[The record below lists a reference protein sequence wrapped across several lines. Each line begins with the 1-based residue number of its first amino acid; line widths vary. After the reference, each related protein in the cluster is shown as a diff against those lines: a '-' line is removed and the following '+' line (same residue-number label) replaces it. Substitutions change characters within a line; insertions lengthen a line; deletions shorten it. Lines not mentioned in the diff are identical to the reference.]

1 MSIAAMNWAL
11 SQRLETHQQQ
21 ILLYVIADSADP
33 SGITRHCD
41 PDYMVD
47 RTRLS
52 RATMFRRLAE
62 LEEIGALS
70 RRKYYTESGT
80 PRYEI
85 RLNLEVRI
93 DVPIRTRKSGD
104 DEASADGEDD
114 AANRP
119 ESQAE
124 TLVGPE
130 SHSETLVADTK
141 VSPVRLPQS
150 HSCDYI
156 SPPMSERLPPNPPPG
171 GVRSKK
177 EAKQSEKR
185 ERLWALLRGG
195 YLGISSMDQQA
206 ARAELDAL
214 SIDDAEWAVGA
225 CPAYAAE
232 CGRLRKPPKNAHI
245 WLRKGMFRNFPKV
258 EIRRPEPEGV
268 WIAEGSDEDRALRFI
283 RRLVRLPS
291 RFIGTHD
298 GVPGY
303 RHKFRIGPDLIAM
316 LTFADDV
323 PLRWPKVERGTAH
336 YAAWQR
342 RFEEWIG
349 QPAPLEPGA
358 TALHVPT
365 PWPPKK
371 DGTIYA
377 DNGYPDNDLDQ
388 EGSAA

>member
-33 SGITRHCD
+33 SGVTRHCD

-70 RRKYYTESGT
+70 RRKYYTESGM

-104 DEASADGEDD
+104 DEASPDGEEE
-114 AANRP
+114 AAIRP
-119 ESQAE
+119 ESQPE

-156 SPPMSERLPPNPPPG
+156 SPPMSEGLPPNPPPG

-177 EAKQSEKR
+177 EVEQSERR
-185 ERLWALLRGG
+185 EAVWGLFKAS
-195 YLGISSMDQQA
+195 YPGIASMDQQE
-206 ARAELDAL
+206 ARAELDEL
-214 SIDDAEWAVGA
+214 SIEDAEWAVSV
-225 CPAYAAE
+225 CSAYDAE
-232 CGRLRKPPKNAHI
+232 RRKLRKQPKNAHI
-245 WLRKGMFRNFPKV
+245 WLRKGMFRNYPKV
-258 EIRRPEPEGV
+258 EIRAPPSEGL
-268 WIAEGSDEDRALRFI
+268 WIAEGSDEDLALNFI

-291 RFIGTHD
+291 RFVRTVD
-298 GVPGY
+298 GVRGY
-303 RHKFRIGPDLIAM
+303 WHKFGVGPDLIAM
-316 LTFADDV
+316 LTFAKDV